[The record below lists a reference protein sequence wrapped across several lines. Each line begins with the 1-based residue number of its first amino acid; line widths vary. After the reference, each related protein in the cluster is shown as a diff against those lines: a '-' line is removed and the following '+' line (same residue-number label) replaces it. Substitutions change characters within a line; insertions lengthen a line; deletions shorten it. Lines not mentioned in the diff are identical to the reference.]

1 MNQYTIIIPVYNE
14 KESIPYLL
22 SSLEIYLNEGNEII
36 IIDDGSTDGS
46 SKILKNNKR
55 IILIEINSNRGKG
68 FAIRKGLKK
77 ATNNKIVIFDGD
89 LEIHTDEIRKLM
101 VLDKNNNIFS
111 TMGYRFEDINPFNSA
126 FDFGNYFF
134 RTFYNFL
141 FKSQQKD
148 VLCCA
153 KSFYIDVI
161 NDSQLKSKGFDIDI
175 EISYILSIKK
185 SLPSSLPIQVHYKR
199 RKVNDG
205 KKLKISDGWVIFY
218 RILNLYRNNYLKSS

>member
-1 MNQYTIIIPVYNE
+1 MNQYSIIIPIYNE

-22 SSLEIYLNEGNEII
+22 SSLDIYLNEGNEII

-46 SKILKNNKR
+46 SKILKNNKK
-55 IILIEINSNRGKG
+55 ITLIEINSNKGKG
-68 FAIRKGLKK
+68 YAIRKGLKK

-89 LEIHTDEIRKLM
+89 LEIHTSEIRKLM
-101 VLDKNNNIFS
+101 VLDKSNNIFS

-134 RTFYNFL
+134 RIFYNFL
-141 FKSQQKD
+141 FQSQQKD

-153 KSFYIDVI
+153 KSFYIEVI
-161 NDSQLKSKGFDIDI
+161 NSSQLQSKGFDIDI
-175 EISYILSIKK
+175 EISYILSVGK
-185 SLPSSLPIQVHYKR
+185 SLPNPLPIKMHYRR

-205 KKLKISDGWVIFY
+205 KKLKISDGWVILI
-218 RILNLYRNNYLKSS
+218 RIINLYKNNYLKGS